1 MNYARCQL
9 SGIIALH
16 TVLLIE
22 GEMFDMKQHTTPL
35 VIKGNQSTRLEK
47 ISLND
52 NSYNETWIQQI
63 CYNNPNTLPIDEFE
77 PSFGGIIP
85 ICQELPT
92 QSGYCDLIYVNENG
106 FITIGECKLWRNPE
120 ARRKVVGQIL
130 DYAKD
135 IARWNYQEFEAACI
149 KARKQKESSL
159 YEIMQ
164 AYFPDIEE
172 QEFIDRVQNNLR
184 RGRFLLLVIGDGIRE
199 NMEDL
204 VEYLQGNNSLN
215 FALALVE
222 IPVYKNP
229 ANDELIITP
238 RLLAKTKEI
247 ERTIIRIVDQSYD
260 AKQESVEI
268 DSRGQT
274 ISEQDFYERLAANRG
289 HHISQQL
296 EDFVNDLVS
305 EHNLTPKPGR
315 GKRRSLNIKS
325 ADDTYNFVS
334 VQETGEVWFYAIVAK
349 TEELGDR
356 QIGIDYLKSLAKLV
370 DGKLDTRL
378 NHWYWGVKKRGQ
390 YMMIDEYLKHKAEWK
405 ELIGNTLRRIW
416 EFEEE

>member
-1 MNYARCQL
+1 
-9 SGIIALH
+9 
-16 TVLLIE
+16 
-22 GEMFDMKQHTTPL
+22 MKQYTTPL
-35 VIKGNQSTRLEK
+35 IIKGDQSIRLEK
-47 ISLND
+47 IPLNN

-92 QSGYCDLIYVNENG
+92 PSGFCDLIYLNENG

-149 KARKQKESSL
+149 KARKDGETSL

-172 QEFIDRVQNNLR
+172 HEFIDKVQNNLR

-204 VEYLQGNNSLN
+204 VDYLQGNNGLN
-215 FALALVE
+215 FALALIEV
-222 IPVYKNP
+222 PAYKNP
-229 ANDELIITP
+229 LNDELIITP
-238 RLLAKTKEI
+238 RVLAKTKEI
-247 ERTIIRIVDQSYD
+247 ERTIIRIVDQDSA
-260 AKQESVEI
+260 AKQQAAKI

-274 ISEQDFYERLAANRG
+274 ISEKDFYERLAASRG
-289 HHISQQL
+289 HQIAEQL
-296 EDFVNDLVS
+296 EDFVDALVS
-305 EHNLTPKPGR
+305 EYNLMPKPGR

-325 ADDTYNFVS
+325 ADDTYNFAS
-334 VQETGEVWFYAIVAK
+334 IQETGEVWFYAIISK

-356 QIGIDYLKSLAKLV
+356 QIGIDYLQSLAKIV
-370 DGKLDTRL
+370 GGKVDTRH
-378 NHWYWGVKKRGQ
+378 NHWYWSVKKSEQ
-390 YMMIDEYLKHKAEWK
+390 YIMVDEYLEHQAEWK

-416 EFEEE
+416 DFEED